1 MAACFFLKEQEDVF
15 FGLVNSEF
23 QKNYYSYF
31 KNDIVQYDMLRKF
44 YSLLDFHRSI
54 RFSEGASA
62 RSEADFGFGKWPLSE
77 QRQQFFSMGTA
88 FCSGSHRFGHKVE
101 ML

>member
-1 MAACFFLKEQEDVF
+1 MAACFFRKEQKDVF
-15 FGLVNSEF
+15 SGPVNSEF

-62 RSEADFGFGKWPLSE
+62 RSEADFGFGKVA
-77 QRQQFFSMGTA
+77 A
-88 FCSGSHRFGHKVE
+88 FRTKATIFLDGDSFLLRFP
-101 ML
+101 

>member
-15 FGLVNSEF
+15 FGPVNSEF

-54 RFSEGASA
+54 RVSESASA
-62 RSEADFGFGKWPLSE
+62 RSEADFDFGKVA
-77 QRQQFFSMGTA
+77 A
-88 FCSGSHRFGHKVE
+88 FRTKATIFLDGDSFLFRFP
-101 ML
+101 

>member
-1 MAACFFLKEQEDVF
+1 
-15 FGLVNSEF
+15 
-23 QKNYYSYF
+23 
-31 KNDIVQYDMLRKF
+31 MLREF

-88 FCSGSHRFGHKVE
+88 FYSGSRRFGHKVE

>member
-44 YSLLDFHRSI
+44 YSLLDFHRLI

-62 RSEADFGFGKWPLSE
+62 RSEADFGFGKVA
-77 QRQQFFSMGTA
+77 A
-88 FCSGSHRFGHKVE
+88 FRTKATIFLDGHSFLLRFP
-101 ML
+101 